1 MIRRNTRLV
10 FIIILCAVLLAAPA
24 CAGENGAEETDAVRS
39 TEVGGFCG
47 MSMMSSCGSD
57 EDCATGGCSGEVCGA
72 KSEIVGIVT
81 PCDFRECYDRIAY
94 GVHCGCVEGACQW
107 YREGAPVD

>member
-1 MIRRNTRLV
+1 MIRRNTGLA
-10 FIIILCAVLLAAPA
+10 FIIILCAVLFAVPG
-24 CAGENGAEETDAVRS
+24 CAGENGVDDTGAVRT

-72 KSEIVGIVT
+72 KSEVLTLIT
-81 PCDFRECYDRIAY
+81 PCEHRECYDRAKY
-94 GVHCGCVEGACQW
+94 GVSCGCVEGACQW
-107 YREGAPVD
+107 YREAGAFE